1 MPAVDTEDA
10 IENRFRELFEQIKH
24 GQPGSE
30 MHDRALAELDWQ
42 RTVMQFRTTDFQAR
56 AAKAEEKA
64 AAASERAAE
73 ATAQNARY
81 MLWSVIAAAVS
92 PFGSLAS
99 AMIAAF
105 SHH

>member
-24 GQPGSE
+24 GQKGSE

>member
-42 RTVMQFRTTDFQAR
+42 RTVMQFRATDFQVR
-56 AAKAEEKA
+56 AAKAEERA

-73 ATAQNARY
+73 ATAQNTRY
-81 MLWSVIAAAVS
+81 MLWSVIAAALS
-92 PFGSLAS
+92 AFGSLA
-99 AMIAAF
+99 AVIAAF